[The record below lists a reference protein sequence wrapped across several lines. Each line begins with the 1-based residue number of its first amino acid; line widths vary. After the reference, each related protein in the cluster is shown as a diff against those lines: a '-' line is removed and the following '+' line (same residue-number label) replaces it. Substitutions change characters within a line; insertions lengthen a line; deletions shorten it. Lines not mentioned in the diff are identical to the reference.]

1 MGSLQGKVALVTG
14 GSRGI
19 GAAIVRRLAREGAT
33 VAFTYVSSEEPARR
47 IAEAVERAGGR
58 ARAYR
63 VDSADPVAVERI
75 VDEVAAEHGRL
86 DVLVSNAGVATFKP
100 VEETTLE
107 DFDRIV
113 ATNLRSVFAGARA
126 AARHLRTGGRIITIG
141 SANDERVPFP
151 GVSAYAAS
159 KAALVGLTKG
169 LARDLGPRGISV
181 TLVSPGPIDTDMNPA
196 SGPLASTVLPMLA
209 LPRYGTG
216 DEVAGLVAYLASD
229 ESAFVT
235 GVSLAI
241 DGGIT
246 A

>member
-1 MGSLQGKVALVTG
+1 MGNLKGKVALVTG

-47 IAEAVERAGGR
+47 VEEAVERAGGR

-63 VDSADPVAVERI
+63 VDSADAVAVERI
-75 VDEVAAEHGRL
+75 VDAVAAEHGRL
-86 DVLVSNAGVATFKP
+86 DVLVSNAGVAAFKP

-107 DFDRIV
+107 EFDRIV
-113 ATNLRSVFAGARA
+113 AINVRAVFAGARA
-126 AARHLRTGGRIITIG
+126 AARHLREGGRIITVG
-141 SANDERVPFP
+141 SANDERVPFA
-151 GVSAYAAS
+151 GVSAYALS
-159 KAALVGLTKG
+159 KSALIGLTKG

-196 SGPLASTVLPMLA
+196 DGPLASTVLPMLA

-216 DEVAGLVAYLASD
+216 DDVAGLVAYLASD

-241 DGGIT
+241 DGGLT